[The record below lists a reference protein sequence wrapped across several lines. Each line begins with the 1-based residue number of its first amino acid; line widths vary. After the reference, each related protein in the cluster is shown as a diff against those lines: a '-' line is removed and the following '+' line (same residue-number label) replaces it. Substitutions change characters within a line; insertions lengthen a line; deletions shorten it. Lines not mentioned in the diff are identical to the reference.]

1 MAFSLTRHTMFQPR
15 FCGCFPAETRGGVQ
29 ALGTVLGG
37 CMMHS
42 PEGVSAPQLSTEAPF
57 QD

>member
-1 MAFSLTRHTMFQPR
+1 MFQPR